1 MLKVYTPEI
10 EQLEPEN
17 DGLEDDI
24 PFQGVFSGSMLIF
37 RGVTDSGLHLEPH
50 DQLKGAEGIK
60 DYTQGVPSIHPSS
73 IQKKHL
79 VRCLFLGPSNIPIQN
94 RCHYIMTP
102 TQPWRECCHSWE
114 IPQKYHSFAS
124 SLGSKKTSKFAWFLQ
139 NTRKKNQLLVFS
151 WYCLA
156 RLGFSEPPEVQKSQ
170 FLGHHFPEAPRNN
183 AHPRQTA
190 GLYRGL
196 LKPLVF
202 P

>member
-1 MLKVYTPEI
+1 
-10 EQLEPEN
+10 
-17 DGLEDDI
+17 
-24 PFQGVFSGSMLIF
+24 MLIF

-73 IQKKHL
+73 IQKNTL
-79 VRCLFLGPSNIPIQN
+79 VRCLFLGPSKYTHTKQVSLYYDTNPNHGENAAI
-94 RCHYIMTP
+94 HGK
-102 TQPWRECCHSWE
+102 

-124 SLGSKKTSKFAWFLQ
+124 SLGPKKPGKFCLILAKH
-139 NTRKKNQLLVFS
+139 TGKKPALGIQLVLSRLGLVFPS
-151 WYCLA
+151 RRRSRSHNFWA
-156 RLGFSEPPEVQKSQ
+156 TTS
-170 FLGHHFPEAPRNN
+170 PEAPRNN